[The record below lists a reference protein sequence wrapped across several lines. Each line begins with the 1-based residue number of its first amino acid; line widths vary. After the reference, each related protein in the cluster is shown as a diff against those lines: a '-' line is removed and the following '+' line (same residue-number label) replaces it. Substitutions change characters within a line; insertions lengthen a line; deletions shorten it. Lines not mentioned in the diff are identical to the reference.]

1 MNHTIANLSNWKEIE
16 THIGNLYCW
25 SYTKSIN
32 STLLE
37 EEVSLLLIAE
47 NTAATN
53 EINQFDFG
61 YISQVVDN
69 IDVYIEKAIE
79 GIKKELEHNFAMFG
93 IKQEQTID
101 YLNIANKDFPV
112 AMPAITIYPNNE
124 MYLQF
129 YEANFPN
136 VEYGLGIGVCFEND
150 KVTSVDILESDE
162 DNMIEQDLI

>member
-1 MNHTIANLSNWKEIE
+1 MKHEIISFTNWNEIDTQISNLF
-16 THIGNLYCW
+16 CW
-25 SYTKSIN
+25 SYSKIVHSI
-32 STLLE
+32 LLG
-37 EEVSLLLIAE
+37 EEVSFVLIAE
-47 NTAATN
+47 NTKEAN
-53 EINQFDFG
+53 DIRQFDFD
-61 YISQVVDN
+61 YILQVAEH

-162 DNMIEQDLI
+162 DNMIEQDLM